1 MSGNSTEKSPKKIT
15 VSRSGDIKMI
25 RNSLTTWM
33 YQCPICGKKIIHDS
47 PSRTL
52 MAVRQHMRL
61 KHGLVVEVVD

>member
-1 MSGNSTEKSPKKIT
+1 MSGKSPEKSPNKIT
-15 VSRSGDIKMI
+15 VSRSSDIKMI
-25 RNSLTTWM
+25 RNSLATWM

-52 MAVRQHMRL
+52 MAVKKHMRL